1 MSARPAFADR
11 AKNANEASRQQLY
24 AYVGANDYLYEQV
37 RRSPAS
43 LQDLQG
49 KLGQVDLK
57 SYTPT
62 KIRESVQER
71 IESVRGRR
79 DEFAN
84 RGKNIV
90 ADWHQATAVKDGKLL
105 IKSIREA
112 DGASGLAK
120 SLKTWFADFPSHE
133 VSKPSGG
140 SDAKA
145 ATKTTARKPAATK
158 PASV

>member
-62 KIRESVQER
+62 KIRES
-71 IESVRGRR
+71 GRR

-120 SLKTWFADFPSHE
+120 SLKTWFADFPSHD